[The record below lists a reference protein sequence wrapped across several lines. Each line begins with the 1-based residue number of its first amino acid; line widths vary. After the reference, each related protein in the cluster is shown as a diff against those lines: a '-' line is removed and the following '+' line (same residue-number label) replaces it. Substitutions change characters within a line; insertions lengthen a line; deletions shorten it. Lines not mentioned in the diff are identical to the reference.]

1 MCGGGC
7 KGVKV
12 GVLCAY
18 VEYVFV
24 AVWRGVWGCGHWCGR
39 VRVGEG
45 RESSHAGASHR
56 GARHDS

>member
-1 MCGGGC
+1 M
-7 KGVKV
+7 KV

-24 AVWRGVWGCGHWCGR
+24 AVWGGVWGCGHWCGR